1 MADEFCPRTITFT
14 IPGGG
19 RGNPGVQI
27 TAVEDNGS
35 IDFTVDVLGDA
46 DLRGLFFHLNQAH
59 LNGLVVSGGDG
70 LITNSLIQANSV
82 INLGQGAEMFGAAS
96 PFDVGIRWGTPGPNP
111 DFINFPV
118 HFTLSN
124 AANNLTLDDIAH
136 QQFGARLVKVGGQDA
151 KITTIAPAAPDAVD
165 DNVPPLP
172 SIFEDGASG
181 LGNPSHVPLGMTGLI
196 EVLKNDTD
204 ADLDK
209 LTITAFN
216 DGPSHGTVQI
226 VDGADADLLPGD
238 AVFYTPF
245 PDYSGPDSFVY
256 CISDGNGGQD
266 NATVNLNVEAVAD
279 IPDLQVSVVQG
290 ATINEYLIN
299 VTATQTDLDSS
310 EFIDRISA
318 TGVPA
323 GVTITPVGDVNPIN
337 EPDQIV
343 QQFVV
348 TVPLGQ
354 DTKFDLDI
362 TAVSK
367 EVSNGDEEQATVA
380 QTIEFDFTHNT
391 TQQTFSTTN
400 QSIWDPSLPGEFND
414 NRFIGLGEL
423 QPDGSIKPVSDS
435 DSIDIEIAEVG
446 GSYSL
451 ALGFQSTLHATLGDI
466 EATLPYNITIDTSYN
481 VTTDS
486 LLVDPTAVLDPS
498 AFFETHG
505 PGGSYNLDFVFLAE
519 FTAFFHPFVGP
530 NLDIST
536 GELDFGFPLLDID
549 SAEFT
554 KTIKLPP
561 EPNDIVTLTLNWPHS
576 VGASTLETN
585 GAPVDADTLHSDGTS
600 VDIVNLDVDVI
611 ALALA
616 VLGISPN
623 PLDLGFVDL
632 LSLNLNGGVALAQHF
647 DLNSVLDAS
656 LVLEDGTPVPF
667 EFGSPLPIIQNVST
681 HDADHNGTVDLG
693 LHLTPDATLHN
704 NTALDFQVGGDIS
717 ILDFVDP
724 GPTLFT
730 IGADLDLG
738 EITLYDP
745 TFPLVGF
752 NSQDYHFQV

>member
-19 RGNPGVQI
+19 PGNPGVQI

-35 IDFTVDVLGDA
+35 IDFTVDVLGNA
-46 DLRGLFFHLNQAH
+46 DLRGLFFHLNEAH

-70 LITNSLIQANSV
+70 LITNTLIQANSV

-181 LGNPSHVPLGMTGLI
+181 LGNPSHVPLGVTGLI

-204 ADLDK
+204 ADHDV
-209 LTITAFN
+209 LTITAFH

-323 GVTITPVGDVNPIN
+323 GVTITPVGDVNPTD

-367 EVSNGDEEQATVA
+367 EVSNGDEEQATFV
-380 QTIEFDFTHNT
+380 QPIEFDFTHNT

-400 QSIWDPSLPGEFND
+400 QSIWDPSLPAAFD
-414 NRFIGLGEL
+414 DDRFIGVGEL
-423 QPDGSIKPVSDS
+423 QPDGTIEPVSDS
-435 DSIDIEIAEVG
+435 DSIDIGIATVG

-481 VTTDS
+481 ITTDS
-486 LLVDPTAVLDPS
+486 LLIDPTAVLDPS

-505 PGGSYNLDFVFLAE
+505 PGGSYNLDFVALAE
-519 FTAFFHPFVGP
+519 FTAFLHPLVGP
-530 NLDIST
+530 NLDITT

-616 VLGISPN
+616 ILGISPN

-667 EFGSPLPIIQNVST
+667 EFDSPLPIIQNVSS
-681 HDADHNGTVDLG
+681 HDADHNGTVDLS

-717 ILDFVDP
+717 ILDFDP

-738 EITLYDP
+738 EITVYDS
-745 TFPLVGF
+745 TAFAVGGF

>member
-14 IPGGG
+14 IPGG
-19 RGNPGVQI
+19 RPGNPGVQI

-46 DLRGLFFHLNQAH
+46 DLRGLFFHLNEAH

-70 LITNSLIQANSV
+70 LITNRLIQANSV

-111 DFINFPV
+111 DLINFPV

-124 AANNLTLDDIAH
+124 AANDLTLDDIAH

-209 LTITAFN
+209 LTITAFH

-318 TGVPA
+318 TGVPV
-323 GVTITPVGDVNPIN
+323 GVTITPVGDVNPTD
-337 EPDQIV
+337 EFDQIV

-367 EVSNGDEEQATVA
+367 EVSNGDEEQATFV
-380 QTIEFDFTHNT
+380 QPIEFDFTHNT
-391 TQQTFSTTN
+391 AQQTFSTTN
-400 QSIWDPSLPGEFND
+400 QSIWDPSLPAAFD
-414 NRFIGLGEL
+414 DDRFIGVGEL
-423 QPDGSIKPVSDS
+423 QPDGTIEPVSDS
-435 DSIDIEIAEVG
+435 DSVDIGIAVVG

-486 LLVDPTAVLDPS
+486 LLIDPTAVLDPS

-505 PGGSYNLDFVFLAE
+505 PGGSYDLDFVALAE
-519 FTAFFHPFVGP
+519 FTAFLHPLVGP

-616 VLGISPN
+616 ILGISPN

-667 EFGSPLPIIQNVST
+667 EFGSPLPIIQNVSS

-693 LHLTPDATLHN
+693 LDLTPDATLHN

-717 ILDFVDP
+717 ILDFTP

-745 TFPLVGF
+745 TFALNGF